1 MQRALRRVRDWDLV
15 LLQTLRKSL
24 LKVFLLALL
33 VELIVLSPPSN
44 AAGSK
49 PVLNINCGQIVGG
62 IDENGTYGLFKPDVI
77 VRYYGSPLK
86 ITAFFYRTPTTAK
99 SETGKTIVTITG
111 SSSSSRLQTSTV
123 DFERKILEYSQPQTG
138 YYKILFKAVDSL
150 KRKGSFSCLYKDYY
164 FSTPP
169 QSSTGSGSFSGT
181 YRSSGFNKS
190 NCTFNGKKLYG
201 RVYFTKY
208 SFDSDFKVYVSDY
221 SFDSDLKVFLTDYSF
236 DATSC
241 GKWYP
246 TKYSFDA
253 DFRVYLTSYSFDAD
267 FKIYETDYSF
277 DAGR

>member
-1 MQRALRRVRDWDLV
+1 MNRDHSLSLRVSSIILA
-15 LLQTLRKSL
+15 
-24 LKVFLLALL
+24 FLLIILAQPINTS
-33 VELIVLSPPSN
+33 VAGGTKPILS
-44 AAGSK
+44 
-49 PVLNINCGQIVGG
+49 INCGQIVGG
-62 IDENGTYGLFKPDVI
+62 IDENGTYGLFKPDVT
-77 VRYYGSPLK
+77 VRYYGSKLNV
-86 ITAFFYRTPTTAK
+86 TAYFYRTPKTKK
-99 SETGKTIVTITG
+99 SETGQTIVTLTSNNSNLRQI
-111 SSSSSRLQTSTV
+111 SSKV

-138 YYKILFKAVDSL
+138 YYKILFEAVDGL

-164 FSTPP
+164 FSTPI
-169 QSSTGSGSFSGT
+169 QGSSNRGSSSGSGVGGLNS
-181 YRSSGFNKS
+181 RGFNKA

-236 DATSC
+236 DANSC

-253 DFRVYLTSYSFDAD
+253 DFKVYFTSYSFDAD
-267 FKIYETDYSF
+267 FKIYETEYSF

>member
-1 MQRALRRVRDWDLV
+1 MKN
-15 LLQTLRKSL
+15 TNRKIF
-24 LKVFLLALL
+24 LKFCSIVFSC
-33 VELIVLSPPSN
+33 LIIIIATPINNSS

-62 IDENGTYGLFKPDVI
+62 IDENGTYGLFKPDVT
-77 VRYYGSPLK
+77 VKYYGSPLK
-86 ITAFFYRTPTTAK
+86 VTAFYYPTPTTSK
-99 SETGKTIVTITG
+99 SNAGKTIVTFTNKYP
-111 SSSSSRLQTSTV
+111 STRFLVSKV
-123 DFERKILEYSQPQTG
+123 DIERKILEYSQPQTG
-138 YYKILFKAVDSL
+138 YYKIVFEAVDTL
-150 KRKGSFSCLYKDYY
+150 KRKGTFSCLYKDYY
-164 FSTPP
+164 FSTPTQESA
-169 QSSTGSGSFSGT
+169 QSESSSGS

-236 DATSC
+236 DANSC

-253 DFRVYLTSYSFDAD
+253 DFKVYLTSYSFDSD